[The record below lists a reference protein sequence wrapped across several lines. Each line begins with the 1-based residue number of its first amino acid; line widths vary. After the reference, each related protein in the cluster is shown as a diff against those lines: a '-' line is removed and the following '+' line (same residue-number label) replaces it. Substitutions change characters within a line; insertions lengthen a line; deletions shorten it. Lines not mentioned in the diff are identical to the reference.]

1 VRLRCASGGLVR
13 RWRLVLELLGR
24 AVPGMSRRG
33 HTAGTVPRQ
42 PGDTVGDSNGARDCS
57 SRRLLS
63 VYEAADHLGVS
74 HWTVRD
80 MLHAGTL
87 KPVRLPLGAGRELRR
102 ILVDRR
108 DLDDLIE
115 RSK

>member
-1 VRLRCASGGLVR
+1 
-13 RWRLVLELLGR
+13 
-24 AVPGMSRRG
+24 MSRRG

-42 PGDTVGDSNGARDCS
+42 PGGTVGDSNGARDCS

-63 VYEAADHLGVS
+63 VHEAAAYLGMS

-80 MLHAGTL
+80 LLHAGTI
-87 KPVRLPLGAGRELRR
+87 KPVRLWLGKDRDGRDRGDVRR

-108 DLDDLIE
+108 DLDELIE